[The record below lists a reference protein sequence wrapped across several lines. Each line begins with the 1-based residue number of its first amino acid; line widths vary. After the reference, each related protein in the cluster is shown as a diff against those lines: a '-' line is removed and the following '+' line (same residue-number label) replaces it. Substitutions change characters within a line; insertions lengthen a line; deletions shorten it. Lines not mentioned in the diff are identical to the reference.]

1 MNYDVLKSKSA
12 CFLLNKIPNFN
23 KNIMGLKMDNT
34 SDTFRQ
40 KNVHSS
46 SYKNRE
52 LKMKLLWGEV
62 RFY

>member
-40 KNVHSS
+40 KNVYSS

-52 LKMKLLWGEV
+52 LKMKLL
-62 RFY
+62 